1 MTDLF
6 DFEPRKDLYG
16 VMGNPITHS
25 KSPRIHRLFAQQTD
39 QRLEYTAI
47 HVDLGGLAQAVG
59 NFDASGGKGL
69 NITVPFKQ
77 EAWALVDTRSARAE
91 RAGAVNT
98 IKFENDQRYGDN
110 TDGVGLVN
118 DLTLNHRLD
127 LQGQRIL
134 LMGAGGAA
142 RGVLAPLLEC
152 QPAQLVIVNRTPDK
166 AVEMA
171 AAFADLGKLQGCGY
185 HELEGQQFDL
195 VINATAA
202 SLQGELPPLPD
213 MLLGKAV
220 VCYDMM
226 YGNVTPFMQWAQTHG
241 AVRVLDGLGMLV
253 EQAAESFYLWR
264 GVRPQTAPVIALLR
278 SELQT
283 ASART

>member
-1 MTDLF
+1 MSDLF
-6 DFEPRKDLYG
+6 DFTPRKDHYG

-25 KSPRIHRLFAQQTD
+25 KSPQIHRLFAQQTQ

-47 HVDLGGLAQAVG
+47 HVDLGGFEQALG

-77 EAWALVDTRSARAE
+77 EAFALVDSRSPRAE

-98 IKFENDQRYGDN
+98 IKFDNNQRYGDN
-110 TDGVGLVN
+110 TDGVGLVH
-118 DLTLNHRLD
+118 DLTRNHQLT
-127 LQGQRIL
+127 LQGKRIL

-142 RGVLAPLLEC
+142 RGVMAPLLE
-152 QPAQLVIVNRTPDK
+152 QNPARVVIANRTPDK
-166 AVEMA
+166 AVELA
-171 AAFADLGKLQGCGY
+171 AAFADLGALHAGGY
-185 HELEGQQFDL
+185 QELDAQQFDL

-202 SLQGELPPLPD
+202 SLHGELPPLPAS
-213 MLLGKAV
+213 LLGDGA

-226 YGNVTPFMQWAQTHG
+226 YAKLTPFMAWAQTHG
-241 AVRVLDGLGMLV
+241 AAQVLDGLGMLV

-278 SELQT
+278 NELHT
-283 ASART
+283 LGL